1 MGFTKKQVDKLPNS
15 SFSSVTSVVMSV
27 LMSMV
32 VSVGTYSMIDDVTL
46 MFIDSRT
53 MLHMSVV
60 ALIMAFWFQK
70 TVRARVVG
78 RPYKIA

>member
-1 MGFTKKQVDKLPNS
+1 MFRYMGFTKKQVDKLPNS
-15 SFSSVTSVVMSV
+15 SFSSVMSVVM
-27 LMSMV
+27 
-32 VSVGTYSMIDDVTL
+32 SVGTYSMIDYVTL